1 MAIRYAKEAMT
12 IDGIVFNPG
21 DIVPESLY
29 PALDAHEA
37 NMKAA
42 PVAVSNQSF
51 PAENADDEE
60 EEDEDDD
67 DEETYEIEVPLGG
80 SEADLPSPEVDST
93 SPAPEAPKA
102 DAKGGKKAGK

>member
-1 MAIRYAKEAMT
+1 MAIRYAKDAMT

-42 PVAVSNQSF
+42 PVAVSNESF

-60 EEDEDDD
+60 EEDED

-80 SEADLPSPEVDST
+80 SEADLPAPEVDST